1 VSFLDRIAGAPCTWG
16 VEVSPDWGYRMDRD
30 RVLSEMAEVGLAA
43 TELGP
48 EGFLPND
55 VVALKSLLTRY
66 RLDLV
71 GGFVPVVLYRADDI
85 ESQLASVERAAKTMA
100 GVGASIMI
108 LGPDSHHPGH
118 DDRIEMEES
127 EWDVFLP
134 GLERTVEIADRYG
147 LVTALHPHWG
157 MAIERRHHI
166 ERILDQTDVALC
178 IDTGHLALAGIDPVE
193 MVELA
198 AGRVAHVHLKEVDP
212 HFARLVRD
220 GELKFHQAVL
230 AGLFAPLGGGGG
242 ADIKGVIGALEAAG
256 YVGWYVLEQDVAL
269 DGEPEPGAGPVH
281 DAMASFAYLK
291 GLADE
296 QRGG

>member
-1 VSFLDRIAGAPCTWG
+1 
-16 VEVSPDWGYRMDRD
+16 MDRD

-55 VVALKSLLTRY
+55 VVALRSLLTRY

-71 GGFVPVVLYRADDI
+71 GGFVPVVLYRAGDI

-100 GVGASIMI
+100 GVGASIMV

-118 DDRIEMEES
+118 DDQIEMEES
-127 EWDVFLP
+127 EWDIFLP
-134 GLERTVEIADRYG
+134 GLERTVEIADRHG

-212 HFARLVRD
+212 HIARLVRNGD
-220 GELKFHQAVL
+220 LKFHQAVL
-230 AGLFAPLGGGGG
+230 AGLFTPLGGGGG
-242 ADIKGVIGALEAAG
+242 VDIKGVIGALEAAG
-256 YVGWYVLEQDVAL
+256 YTGWYVLEQDVAL
-269 DGEPEPGAGPVH
+269 DSEPESGAGPVH
-281 DAMASFAYLK
+281 DAKASFAYLK
-291 GLADE
+291 DLADE
-296 QRGG
+296 